1 MSAPAAAQGKIEKAA
16 ELGAEARQA
25 LRDLILTLADS
36 KRVLGIRYADW
47 MLGAPTLEA
56 GIAASSMAQDEWGH
70 ARLTYALLSDFGEE
84 PRALEHERQGEEY
97 RNVEAL
103 DRPLASWAELIA
115 AALTVDTALSVQYQ
129 ALAESRYAPAYN
141 RVQKLLDEERLHFA
155 HAEAWALRILESGQV
170 REEFA
175 EALTRLL
182 GAALRWF
189 GRDEDAPLRALR
201 EEGVVSAGADEM
213 RRDLLQR
220 VAPVLEAAGVEAP
233 GPEWEA
239 WDPTFRRAA
248 RGGPDPETL
257 ARVRGDK
264 NRAFLLE

>member
-1 MSAPAAAQGKIEKAA
+1 MSAPATAQGRVEKSA
-16 ELGAEARQA
+16 ELGSEVRQA

-84 PRALEHERQGEEY
+84 PRALEHEREGDAY

-103 DRPLASWAELIA
+103 DRPLVSWAELIA
-115 AALTVDTALSVQYQ
+115 AALLIDTALSVQYQ

-170 REEFA
+170 RAEFA
-175 EALTRLL
+175 EALTRFLD
-182 GAALRWF
+182 ASLRWF

-201 EEGVVSAGADEM
+201 EEGVVTAGAEEM
-213 RRDLLQR
+213 RRQFLGR
-220 VAPVLEAAGVEAP
+220 VSGVLEAAGVEATTP
-233 GPEWEA
+233 QWEEWDA
-239 WDPTFRRAA
+239 AFRRAS

-257 ARVRGDK
+257 SRVRGDK

>member
-1 MSAPAAAQGKIEKAA
+1 MSPGTVERDGVEKAA
-16 ELGAEARQA
+16 ELEAGAREA

-36 KRVLGIRYADW
+36 KRVLGIRYSDW

-84 PRALEHERQGEEY
+84 PCVLEHEREGESY
-97 RNVEAL
+97 RNLEAL

-115 AALTVDTALSVQYQ
+115 AALLLDTALTVQYE

-155 HAEAWALRILESGQV
+155 HAEAWALRILESPRV
-170 REEFA
+170 REEFS
-175 EALTRLL
+175 EALGRFL
-182 GAALRWF
+182 APALRWF
-189 GRDEDAPLRALR
+189 GREEDAPLRALR
-201 EEGVVSAGADEM
+201 VEGLVTMGPDEM
-213 RRDLLQR
+213 RRVLLER
-220 VAPVLEAAGVEAP
+220 VSGVLQAAGVQ
-233 GPEWEA
+233 PEEPVWSG
-239 WDPTFRRAA
+239 WDASFRRSG
-248 RGGPDPETL
+248 RGGPDAATL

-264 NRAFLLE
+264 NRAFLVE